1 MPSLAAGNRVWTVSR
16 LVHAYDDPERFV
28 AGTVGEP
35 GSRTFFLQA
44 RDGTRLTSV
53 ACEKEQVMALAERLD
68 VMLDEV
74 ARRFDREPAG
84 TDGRPGGDDTAPL
97 EQPIEEEFRAG
108 TMTLAWEADRERVV
122 IEVFAV
128 NPEAAA
134 DAAEASGDE
143 DPLAAALEADDG
155 EVFVVRITE
164 EQARAFARRAVALVA
179 AGRPSCPF
187 CGRPIDAAGHI
198 CPRANGYRRHV

>member
-1 MPSLAAGNRVWTVSR
+1 MARV
-16 LVHAYDDPERFV
+16 VHSYDDPDRFV

-35 GSRTFFLQA
+35 GARTFFLQA
-44 RDGTRLTSV
+44 RAGNRLTSV

-84 TDGRPGGDDTAPL
+84 QTTVDDTDPL

-108 TMTLAWEADRERVV
+108 TMTLAWEADAEKVV

-128 NPEAAA
+128 
-134 DAAEASGDE
+134 
-143 DPLAAALEADDG
+143 
-155 EVFVVRITE
+155 VVAG
-164 EQARAFARRAVALVA
+164 EQAEEEPDPV
-179 AGRPSCPF
+179 
-187 CGRPIDAAGHI
+187 
-198 CPRANGYRRHV
+198 

>member
-1 MPSLAAGNRVWTVSR
+1 MARV
-16 LVHAYDDPERFV
+16 VHSYDDPDRFV

-35 GSRTFFLQA
+35 GARTFFLQA
-44 RDGTRLTSV
+44 RAGARLTSV

-74 ARRFDREPAG
+74 ARRFDRDPA
-84 TDGRPGGDDTAPL
+84 TLTSADDTDPL

-108 TMTLAWEADRERVV
+108 TMTLAWEADAERVV

-128 NPEAAA
+128 VAVEQADLEETDPVTAAMESE
-134 DAAEASGDE
+134 DA
-143 DPLAAALEADDG
+143 

-179 AGRPSCPF
+179 SGRPSCPF
-187 CGRPIDAAGHI
+187 CGWPIDPEGHI
-198 CPRANGYRRHV
+198 CPRANGYRRHLPE

>member
-1 MPSLAAGNRVWTVSR
+1 MARV
-16 LVHAYDDPERFV
+16 VHSYDDPERFV

-35 GSRTFFLQA
+35 GARTFFLQA
-44 RDGTRLTSV
+44 RAGHRLTSV

-74 ARRFDREPAG
+74 ARRFDRDPVPPTG
-84 TDGRPGGDDTAPL
+84 SDDTAPL

-108 TMTLAWEADRERVV
+108 TMTLAWEADAERVV

-128 NPEAAA
+128 VAVDP
-134 DAAEASGDE
+134 AELE
-143 DPLAAALEADDG
+143 EEADPVTAAMESDDA

-179 AGRPSCPF
+179 SGRPSCPF
-187 CGRPIDAAGHI
+187 CGRPIDADGHI
-198 CPRANGYRRHV
+198 CPRANGYRRHLPE

>member
-1 MPSLAAGNRVWTVSR
+1 MARV
-16 LVHAYDDPERFV
+16 VHSYDDPERFV

-35 GSRTFFLQA
+35 GARTFFLQA
-44 RDGTRLTSV
+44 RAGHRLTSV

-74 ARRFDREPAG
+74 ARRFDRDPVPQSSSE
-84 TDGRPGGDDTAPL
+84 DTAPL

-108 TMTLAWEADRERVV
+108 TMTLAWEADTERVV

-128 NPEAAA
+128 VTGEQAELEEA
-134 DAAEASGDE
+134 E
-143 DPLAAALEADDG
+143 DPVTAAIESDDA

-164 EQARAFARRAVALVA
+164 PQARAFARRAVALVA
-179 AGRPSCPF
+179 SGRPSCPF
-187 CGRPIDAAGHI
+187 CGRPIDADGHI
-198 CPRANGYRRHV
+198 CPRANGYRRHLPE

>member
-1 MPSLAAGNRVWTVSR
+1 MARV
-16 LVHAYDDPERFV
+16 VHSYDDPDRFV

-35 GSRTFFLQA
+35 GARTFFLQA
-44 RDGTRLTSV
+44 RAGVRLTSV

-74 ARRFDREPAG
+74 ARRFDRDPI
-84 TDGRPGGDDTAPL
+84 TPGSVDDTDPL

-108 TMTLAWEADRERVV
+108 TMTLAWEADAERVV

-128 NPEAAA
+128 VTGEQADLEETDPITAAMESE
-134 DAAEASGDE
+134 DA
-143 DPLAAALEADDG
+143 

-164 EQARAFARRAVALVA
+164 VQARAFARRAVALVA
-179 AGRPSCPF
+179 SGRPSCPF
-187 CGRPIDAAGHI
+187 CGRPIDPEGHI
-198 CPRANGYRRHV
+198 CPRANGYRRHLPE

>member
-1 MPSLAAGNRVWTVSR
+1 MARV
-16 LVHAYDDPERFV
+16 VHSFDDPERFV

-35 GSRTFFLQA
+35 GARTFFLQA
-44 RDGTRLTSV
+44 RAGHRLTSV

-74 ARRFDREPAG
+74 ARRFDRDPVAQ
-84 TDGRPGGDDTAPL
+84 GGSDDNAPL

-108 TMTLAWEADRERVV
+108 TMTLAWEADAERVV

-128 NPEAAA
+128 VTGEQVELEEEDPVAAA
-134 DAAEASGDE
+134 MESDDA
-143 DPLAAALEADDG
+143 

-164 EQARAFARRAVALVA
+164 EQARSFARRAVALVA
-179 AGRPSCPF
+179 SGRPSCPF
-187 CGRPIDAAGHI
+187 CGRPIDADGHI
-198 CPRANGYRRHV
+198 CPRANGYRRHLPE

>member
-1 MPSLAAGNRVWTVSR
+1 MARV
-16 LVHAYDDPERFV
+16 VHSYDDPERFV

-35 GSRTFFLQA
+35 GARTFFLQA
-44 RDGTRLTSV
+44 RAGARLTSV

-74 ARRFDREPAG
+74 ARRFDRDPATPTG
-84 TDGRPGGDDTAPL
+84 ADDTAPL

-108 TMTLAWEADRERVV
+108 TMTLAWEADAERVV

-128 NPEAAA
+128 VAETETEAGPE
-134 DAAEASGDE
+134 ES
-143 DPLAAALEADDG
+143 DPVTAALESDDG
-155 EVFVVRITE
+155 EVFIVRISE

-179 AGRPSCPF
+179 SGRPACPF
-187 CGRPIDAAGHI
+187 CGRPINPEGHI
-198 CPRANGYRRHV
+198 CPRANGYRRHVRE

>member
-1 MPSLAAGNRVWTVSR
+1 MSR
-16 LVHAYDDPERFV
+16 LVHAYDDPERFI

-44 RDGTRLTSV
+44 RDGARLTSV

-74 ARRFDREPAG
+74 ARRFDRDPVAPAG
-84 TDGRPGGDDTAPL
+84 NEDNGPL

-108 TMTLAWEADRERVV
+108 TMTLAWEADADRVV

-128 NPEAAA
+128 IPEAPGEE
-134 DAAEASGDE
+134 AEAT
-143 DPLAAALEADDG
+143 DPDALTAALESDDG

-187 CGRPIDAAGHI
+187 CGRPIDASGHI

>member
-1 MPSLAAGNRVWTVSR
+1 MARV
-16 LVHAYDDPERFV
+16 VHSYDDPERFV

-35 GSRTFFLQA
+35 GARTFFLQA
-44 RDGTRLTSV
+44 RAGHRLTSV

-74 ARRFDREPAG
+74 ARRFDRDPVTPTGA
-84 TDGRPGGDDTAPL
+84 DDNAPL

-108 TMTLAWEADRERVV
+108 TMTLAWEADAERVV

-128 NPEAAA
+128 VAVDPAELEDEEPDPVTAAMESD
-134 DAAEASGDE
+134 DA
-143 DPLAAALEADDG
+143 

-179 AGRPSCPF
+179 SGRPSCPF
-187 CGRPIDAAGHI
+187 CGRPIDADGHI
-198 CPRANGYRRHV
+198 CPRANGYRRHLPE

>member
-1 MPSLAAGNRVWTVSR
+1 MARV
-16 LVHAYDDPERFV
+16 VHSYDDPERFV

-35 GSRTFFLQA
+35 GARTFFLQA
-44 RDGTRLTSV
+44 RAGHRLTSV

-74 ARRFDREPAG
+74 ARRFDRDPVTPTGA
-84 TDGRPGGDDTAPL
+84 DDTAPL

-108 TMTLAWEADRERVV
+108 TMTLAWEADAERVV

-128 NPEAAA
+128 VAVDP
-134 DAAEASGDE
+134 AELE
-143 DPLAAALEADDG
+143 EEADPVTAAMESDDA

-179 AGRPSCPF
+179 SGRPSCPF
-187 CGRPIDAAGHI
+187 CGRPIDADGHI
-198 CPRANGYRRHV
+198 CPRANGYRRHLPE

>member
-1 MPSLAAGNRVWTVSR
+1 MARV
-16 LVHAYDDPERFV
+16 VHSYDDPERFV

-35 GSRTFFLQA
+35 GARTFFLQA
-44 RDGTRLTSV
+44 RAGQRLTSV

-74 ARRFDREPAG
+74 ARRFDRDPVTQTVA
-84 TDGRPGGDDTAPL
+84 DDTAPL

-108 TMTLAWEADRERVV
+108 TMTLAWEADAERVV

-128 NPEAAA
+128 VTGEQADLEETDPVTAAMESD
-134 DAAEASGDE
+134 DA
-143 DPLAAALEADDG
+143 
-155 EVFVVRITE
+155 EVFIVRITE

-179 AGRPSCPF
+179 SGRPSCPF
-187 CGRPIDAAGHI
+187 CGRPIDADGHI
-198 CPRANGYRRHV
+198 CPRANGYRRHLPE

>member
-1 MPSLAAGNRVWTVSR
+1 MARV
-16 LVHAYDDPERFV
+16 VHSYDDPERFV

-35 GSRTFFLQA
+35 GARTFFLQA
-44 RDGTRLTSV
+44 RAGHRLTSV

-74 ARRFDREPAG
+74 ARRFDRDPVTQTG
-84 TDGRPGGDDTAPL
+84 VDDTAPL

-108 TMTLAWEADRERVV
+108 TMTLAWEADAERVV

-128 NPEAAA
+128 VTGEQADFEEEPDPVTAAMESD
-134 DAAEASGDE
+134 DA
-143 DPLAAALEADDG
+143 

-179 AGRPSCPF
+179 SGRPSCPF
-187 CGRPIDAAGHI
+187 CGRPIDPDGHI
-198 CPRANGYRRHV
+198 CPRANGYRRHLPE

>member
-1 MPSLAAGNRVWTVSR
+1 MARV
-16 LVHAYDDPERFV
+16 VHSYDDPDRFV

-35 GSRTFFLQA
+35 GARTFFLQA
-44 RDGTRLTSV
+44 RAGVRLTSV

-74 ARRFDREPAG
+74 ARRFDRDPA
-84 TDGRPGGDDTAPL
+84 TLTTVDDTDPL

-108 TMTLAWEADRERVV
+108 TMTLAWEADAERVV

-128 NPEAAA
+128 VTGEQAELEEETDPITAAMESD
-134 DAAEASGDE
+134 DA
-143 DPLAAALEADDG
+143 

-179 AGRPSCPF
+179 SGRPSCPF
-187 CGRPIDAAGHI
+187 CGRPIDPEGHI
-198 CPRANGYRRHV
+198 CPRANGYRRHLPE

>member
-1 MPSLAAGNRVWTVSR
+1 MARV
-16 LVHAYDDPERFV
+16 VHSYDDPDRFV

-35 GSRTFFLQA
+35 GARTFFLQA
-44 RDGTRLTSV
+44 RAGNRLTSV

-74 ARRFDREPAG
+74 ARRFDREPASQ
-84 TDGRPGGDDTAPL
+84 TTVDDTDPL

-108 TMTLAWEADRERVV
+108 TMTLAWEADADKVV

-128 NPEAAA
+128 VVAGEQ
-134 DAAEASGDE
+134 AEEEPDPVAS
-143 DPLAAALEADDG
+143 ALESDDA
-155 EVFVVRITE
+155 EVFIVRISE

-179 AGRPSCPF
+179 SGRPSCPF
-187 CGRPIDAAGHI
+187 CGRPIDPEGHI
-198 CPRANGYRRHV
+198 CPRANGYRRHVRE

>member
-1 MPSLAAGNRVWTVSR
+1 MARV
-16 LVHAYDDPERFV
+16 VHSYDDPDRFV

-35 GSRTFFLQA
+35 GARTFFLQA
-44 RDGTRLTSV
+44 RSGTRLTSV

-74 ARRFDREPAG
+74 ARRFDREPAPQVG
-84 TDGRPGGDDTAPL
+84 VDDTDPL

-108 TMTLAWEADRERVV
+108 TMTLAWEADSERVV

-128 NPEAAA
+128 VTGEQAELEEA
-134 DAAEASGDE
+134 
-143 DPLAAALEADDG
+143 DPVTAALESEES
-155 EVFVVRITE
+155 EVFIVRISE

-179 AGRPSCPF
+179 SGRPSCPF
-187 CGRPIDAAGHI
+187 CGRPIDPEGHI
-198 CPRANGYRRHV
+198 CPRANGYRRHVRE

>member
-1 MPSLAAGNRVWTVSR
+1 MARV
-16 LVHAYDDPERFV
+16 VHSYDDPERFV

-44 RDGTRLTSV
+44 RAGNRLTSV

-74 ARRFDREPAG
+74 ARRFDRDPVAQ
-84 TDGRPGGDDTAPL
+84 TAADDTGPL

-108 TMTLAWEADRERVV
+108 TMTLAWEADAERVV

-128 NPEAAA
+128 VAGEPTELEETDPVTAAMESE
-134 DAAEASGDE
+134 DA
-143 DPLAAALEADDG
+143 
-155 EVFVVRITE
+155 EVFIVRITE

-179 AGRPSCPF
+179 SGRPSCPF
-187 CGRPIDAAGHI
+187 CGRPIDADGHI
-198 CPRANGYRRHV
+198 CPRANGYRRHVPE

>member
-1 MPSLAAGNRVWTVSR
+1 MARV
-16 LVHAYDDPERFV
+16 VHSYDDPERFV

-35 GSRTFFLQA
+35 GARTFFLQA
-44 RDGTRLTSV
+44 RAGHRLTSV

-74 ARRFDREPAG
+74 ARRFDRDPVTQTG
-84 TDGRPGGDDTAPL
+84 SDDNAPL

-108 TMTLAWEADRERVV
+108 TMTLAWEADAERVV

-128 NPEAAA
+128 VAVDPSELEDEEPDPVTAAMESD
-134 DAAEASGDE
+134 DA
-143 DPLAAALEADDG
+143 

-179 AGRPSCPF
+179 SGRPSCPF
-187 CGRPIDAAGHI
+187 CGRPIDADGHI
-198 CPRANGYRRHV
+198 CPRANGYRRHLPE